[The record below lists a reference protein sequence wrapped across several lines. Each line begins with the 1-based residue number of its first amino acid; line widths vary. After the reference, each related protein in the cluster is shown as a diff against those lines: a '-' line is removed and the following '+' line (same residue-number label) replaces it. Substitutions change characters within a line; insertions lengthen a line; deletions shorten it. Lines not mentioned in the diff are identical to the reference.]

1 MPRLLSLTSV
11 RIRSDAPSWHV
22 RAAVAF
28 LAVLIGT
35 FSASASA
42 DLYRWTDERGT
53 TVLSNVLPAN
63 PKRVTNFEV
72 VVKEPDSTASKAY
85 TARQHEVTWTEKL
98 LLDRID
104 GLERQIQTQ
113 QSARETAIVA
123 APPSDAYYGPA
134 APYADGYGY
143 PGYYPSWVFPYP
155 PGYFWGYPPTT
166 SVVIGSRFGARG
178 GVGRTFTAGHS
189 ATRIVTY
196 PPSFSSAA
204 PLNQVIIGGVRR

>member
-1 MPRLLSLTSV
+1 VPPAHLCAAGLL
-11 RIRSDAPSWHV
+11 
-22 RAAVAF
+22 AA
-28 LAVLIGT
+28 LIGT
-35 FSASASA
+35 FSATASA

-72 VVKEPDSTASKAY
+72 VVKEPQSTASKAGMV
-85 TARQHEVTWTEKL
+85 RQHDVTSTEKL

-123 APPSDAYYGPA
+123 APPSESYYGAMP
-134 APYADGYGY
+134 PYADGYGY
-143 PGYYPSWVFPYP
+143 PGYIPSWVFPYP

-166 SVVIGSRFGARG
+166 SVVIGSRFGRG
-178 GVGRTFTAGHS
+178 AGVRQLPPAHS
-189 ATRIVTY
+189 ATRVVTY

-204 PLNQVIIGGVRR
+204 PLNQVVIGGVRR